1 MATTTS
7 LRWTKCP
14 PDGTSYHYWEA
25 PGGWVIC
32 TKPRFLPRIGYAL
45 EPPASWRA
53 GVHLRFDT
61 LALAQAAAE
70 WPREQLL
77 SHFREDYE
85 RFIAQLLGTSAP
97 PEAVLAT
104 LHERALDEDLERR
117 PARQLPAGSA

>member
-1 MATTTS
+1 MAKTTS

-14 PDGTSYHYWEA
+14 RDGTSYHYWEA

-32 TKPRFLPRIGYAL
+32 TKPRFLPKIGYAL
-45 EPPASWRA
+45 EPPASWGA

-85 RFIAQLLGTSAP
+85 RFIAMLLGTPGS
-97 PEAVLAT
+97 PEAVLTA
-104 LHERALDEDLERR
+104 LHERARDEDLERSR
-117 PARQLPAGSA
+117 ARQVTPGSA